1 MKHIMRCMLLLVV
14 VGLTAAPAFAAELRT
29 TGFIDNVF
37 PHWERNISPPQA
49 DNDTTRNHDQEMI
62 GRTRGRMFFNFI
74 ASDDLRG
81 VFGIELDAMWGLPRF
96 DQAGTGCVVGEGAYG
111 SDACGFG
118 QNTDINNFELKHLY
132 VDFRIPQ
139 LPIGNRTQL
148 GGLPIQATPLHGQ
161 LIMHGDFGGGATRLT
176 FTDQVALLLY
186 YAQLEENTWTFPNM
200 VPAGTNTRLGEDYYT
215 GGTLQ
220 LRPISGLD
228 LHLVGVY
235 GHLQNPFGSALT
247 GNSGPFHAIQAD
259 ATNVT
264 TESRYYLG
272 FDSRYRIGNFSLEPF
287 FVYLLGTRNFCSP
300 GSTINTNGDTRV
312 ACTSPVGS
320 PLSTDFNAYVGS
332 FLVRYVTG
340 PWLLQAKYAYAS
352 GNRAGDDINNRGNG
366 RRTDVK
372 GYRALTTDGSPIWD
386 EWFEI
391 LGRST
396 VDGTSLQTFRRWAEA
411 GTADRFGWQ
420 VVGIAPEFS
429 YSDSLILE
437 AAAGAM
443 WTAGMPTSC
452 PAVLRS
458 VTTGACGGPNNS
470 SGQPIYNFTG
480 GSNFLGWEVDVGFR
494 YSIMPGLTWT
504 PRFGYAGYGDAYAAN
519 NRNAQGAWT
528 FSNRMIYIF

>member
-1 MKHIMRCMLLLVV
+1 MKNVLRCMLLLML
-14 VGLTAAPAFAAELRT
+14 VGLVAAPTFAAELRT

-37 PHWERNISPPQA
+37 PHWERNISEPGT
-49 DNDTTRNHDQEMI
+49 DEDTTRNHDSATY

-81 VFGIELDAMWGLPRF
+81 VFGIELDANFGLPRN
-96 DQAGTGCVVGEGAYG
+96 DTAAGAGCEGEGAY
-111 SDACGFG
+111 AFENCGFH
-118 QNTDINNFELKHLY
+118 QNTDINNFQLKHLY

-148 GGLPIQATPLHGQ
+148 GGLPLAATPLHGQ
-161 LIMHGDFGGGATRLT
+161 LIMHGDFGGGVTRLT
-176 FTDQVALLLY
+176 FTDRVALMLY
-186 YAQLEENTWTFPNM
+186 YVQLEENIQTFPHM
-200 VPAGTNTRLGEDYYT
+200 PLAGQGTNLGEDYVT

-220 LRPISGLD
+220 LRPIDGLD

-235 GHLQNPFGSALT
+235 GHMQNPFGSSLT
-247 GNSGPFHAIQAD
+247 GQSGPFHAIQAD
-259 ATNVT
+259 AANVT
-264 TESRYYLG
+264 TESRAYLG
-272 FDSRYRIGNFSLEPF
+272 FDSRYRIGNLSLEPF

-312 ACTSPVGS
+312 ACTSPLGS
-320 PLSTDFNAYVGS
+320 PSSTDFNAYVGS

-366 RRTDVK
+366 KRSDVK
-372 GYRALTTDGSPIWD
+372 GYRALTTDGSPVWD

-391 LGRST
+391 LGRSE
-396 VDGTSLQTFRRWAEA
+396 VDGTSLTTFRRWAEA

-420 VVGIAPEFS
+420 VVAVRPDYQFS
-429 YSDSLILE
+429 DNLILE
-437 AAAGAM
+437 GAAGAM
-443 WTAGMPTSC
+443 WTAGMSTSC

-480 GSNFLGWEVDVGFR
+480 KSNFLGWEVAAGFR
-494 YSIMPGLTWT
+494 YTIMPGLTWT
-504 PRFGYAGYGDAYAAN
+504 PRLAYADYGDAYSAN
-519 NRNAQGAWT
+519 NRNAQGAWS